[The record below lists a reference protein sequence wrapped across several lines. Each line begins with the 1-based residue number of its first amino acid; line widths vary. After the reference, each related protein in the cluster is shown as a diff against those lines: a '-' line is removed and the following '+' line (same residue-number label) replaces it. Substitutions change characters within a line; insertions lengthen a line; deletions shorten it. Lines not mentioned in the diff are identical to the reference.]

1 MILFVASIRARQSLL
16 SKTLGDRLTEPP
28 SHLTPA
34 TAALLAESSERRI
47 KAILSERWVLYPRAK
62 HALDQ
67 LNRLVGHPR
76 TTRMPSIAIFGDSG
90 MGKTMIM
97 HRFCAENPPGF
108 DPEIGRERTPVLAL
122 QMSGQPT
129 ERRLYAHI
137 LAALGA
143 PQGPRTDI
151 TRLERSALSL
161 LKAIGTQVL
170 VIDEIHNILAGSHR
184 EQRIVLN
191 ALRFLSNELRISLVC
206 FGVMDAREAIGGD
219 VQLARRFDELTLPR
233 WSATTQYE
241 ALIISILRNM
251 PLREPSVLTAKSLR
265 RILQVTE
272 GLTAL
277 IFRMLNEL
285 AIEAAKTGVEQITDE
300 AVERWKPTIEA
311 EAAFS

>member
-1 MILFVASIRARQSLL
+1 MI
-16 SKTLGDRLTEPP
+16 EPP
-28 SHLTPA
+28 SHLTA
-34 TAALLAESSERRI
+34 ASAALLAEPNEKRI
-47 KAILSERWVLYPRAK
+47 QAILSERWILYPRAK
-62 HALDQ
+62 LALDR
-67 LNRLVGHPR
+67 LNRLVDHPR

-97 HRFCAENPPGF
+97 QRFCTENPPGF
-108 DPEIGRERTPVLAL
+108 DPLTGRERTPVLAL

-143 PQGPRTDI
+143 PQGPRADI
-151 TRLERSALSL
+151 TRIERSVLTL
-161 LKAIGTQVL
+161 LKTIGVQVL

-191 ALRFLSNELRISLVC
+191 TLRFLSNELKISLVC
-206 FGVMDAREAIGGD
+206 FGVTDAREAIGGD

-233 WSATTQYE
+233 WSGTGQYE
-241 ALIISILRNM
+241 ELIISILRNM

-265 RILQVTE
+265 RILQMTE

-277 IFRMLNEL
+277 IFRMFNEL
-285 AIEAAKTGVEQITDE
+285 TVEAAKTGVERITDE
-300 AVERWKPTIEA
+300 AVESWKPTIET